1 MWYCQLSNA
10 KYQIKMDQF
19 CNFKVNKKK
28 LFVIA
33 HIARYPENRLL
44 RKKQS
49 GCQFGSFRLH
59 SSTNSENEAGQ
70 AAITTFQ
77 VFSMTQPVFEP
88 QLQ

>member
-1 MWYCQLSNA
+1 MRYCQLSNA
-10 KYQIKMDQF
+10 KYQIKMEHF

-28 LFVIA
+28 LFIIA
-33 HIARYPENRLL
+33 HTARYPDNRLP
-44 RKKQS
+44 RRKQS
-49 GCQFGSFRLH
+49 SCQFGSFRLH
-59 SSTNSENEAGQ
+59 SPTNAEHEARQ